1 MKKTFILALLIA
13 SFMLLQSFQSCH
25 EELVTISFENNTQD
39 TVFCAIRD
47 TDMSGCID
55 IFEGKRSS
63 FEWRKLA
70 PKETNVLQSVYYD
83 EKESASWKVWCI
95 KYSDMADMNLEEVI
109 DKGLLDS
116 LCSLKKVYTYKDMKS
131 LNFRIR
137 FY

>member
-1 MKKTFILALLIA
+1 MYKQNGGYYEPEKR
-13 SFMLLQSFQSCH
+13 M
-25 EELVTISFENNTQD
+25 
-39 TVFCAIRD
+39 IR
-47 TDMSGCID
+47 
-55 IFEGKRSS
+55 
-63 FEWRKLA
+63 
-70 PKETNVLQSVYYD
+70 
-83 EKESASWKVWCI
+83 I